1 MFQQIY
7 VLLTVLSMTSLPAL
21 SYEVAH
27 PLFCRGVTHKASAIS
42 FALPASPLFLTESA
56 NRVNELGDWSV
67 NVVRSLADIVVNGP
81 TAIAG
86 EGSDGKSPPPVATAI
101 DKFREDVD
109 FLDDVAGRTPQLTS
123 PELAVLLTTISL
135 SALSPFF
142 LNIKIIELLIPSLA
156 ALSASVGI
164 SAEYFGKVAVS
175 NGKEFAALAIIAAA
189 EAESILA
196 EAERSSA
203 ILPFCVGIATSASA
217 IALVVPAILK
227 EISEKRMAP
236 IITEVY
242 YICPVIAIVAAAT
255 ARIAAIESRR
265 LAAKA
270 ISCSKTCSTS
280 ALVRTF
286 SKKAVEFES
295 GKTVY
300 HTWRGVAIGILPT
313 PILAAFFPGALS
325 TKTIVCAALAAAQ
338 SAYYISV
345 SEYHVSSA
353 TDIVALKAR
362 SAAVCD
368 FYANQASRAGAIL
381 PFTSALA
388 GFCAAA
394 SAAAVELLPFVTTIE
409 QAVVAL
415 LFPSGAA
422 LFAAAAAV
430 SKARCEVTNYSLLCI
445 LIAAIN

>member
-1 MFQQIY
+1 MLQQTCVI
-7 VLLTVLSMTSLPAL
+7 LTVLLMSFLPAL

-27 PLFCRGVTHKASAIS
+27 PLFFKGVSQRPFAIS

-67 NVVRSLADIVVNGP
+67 NVVRSLAEIVVNGP
-81 TAIAG
+81 TAVVG
-86 EGSDGKSPPPVATAI
+86 EGADGKSPPPVATAI
-101 DKFREDVD
+101 DNFREDVD
-109 FLDDVAGRTPQLTS
+109 FLDDVAGRSPQLTS
-123 PELAVLLTTISL
+123 PELAILLTTISL

-142 LNIKIIELLIPSLA
+142 FNIKIIELLIPSLA

-203 ILPFCVGIATSASA
+203 VLPFCVGIATSASA

-242 YICPVIAIVAAAT
+242 YICPIIAIVAAA
-255 ARIAAIESRR
+255 ASRLSAIESRR

-270 ISCSKTCSTS
+270 ISCSKTCSTT

-286 SKKAVEFES
+286 SKKAVDFES
-295 GKTVY
+295 GSETVH
-300 HTWRGVAIGILPT
+300 HTWRGVAIGMLPP

-338 SAYYISV
+338 SAYYMSV

-430 SKARCEVTNYSLLCI
+430 SKARCEVTNYSLLCT
-445 LIAAIN
+445 LIE